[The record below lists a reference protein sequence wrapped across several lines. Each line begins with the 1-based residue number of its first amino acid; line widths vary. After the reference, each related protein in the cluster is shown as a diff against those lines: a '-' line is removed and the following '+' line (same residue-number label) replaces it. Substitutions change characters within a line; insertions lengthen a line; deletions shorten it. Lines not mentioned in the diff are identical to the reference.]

1 MSRVPLFYS
10 SVSYFQFCTFLLL
23 FLFLL
28 PIPHCLCFQQSILF
42 SDICSILLPFYPPI
56 FRLLLPPFFRPFH
69 PSPCIPFPPF
79 IYLSSVPPIHL
90 LSSVSSIYLPVLAVP
105 SIYPPVFCPFH
116 PSPCFT
122 FPSIHR
128 TVFRL
133 LHQHHV
139 FRLFRTLDPPFF
151 RSFNPSPCIPS
162 TPSIP

>member
-90 LSSVSSIYLPVLAVP
+90 LSSVSSIYLPVFLSFHLSP
-105 SIYPPVFCPFH
+105 CLLSLSSIPLFYVSFH
-116 PSPCFT
+116 SSHCLPSPPSTSC
-122 FPSIHR
+122 FPSLPYTR
-128 TVFRL
+128 SPFL
-133 LHQHHV
+133 
-139 FRLFRTLDPPFF
+139 PFF
-151 RSFNPSPCIPS
+151 
-162 TPSIP
+162 